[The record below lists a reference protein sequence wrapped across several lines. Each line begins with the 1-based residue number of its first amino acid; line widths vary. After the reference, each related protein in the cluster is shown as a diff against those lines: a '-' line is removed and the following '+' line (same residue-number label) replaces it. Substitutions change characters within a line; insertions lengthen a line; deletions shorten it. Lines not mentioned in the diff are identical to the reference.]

1 MNQLENGLTLTF
13 VLTCLFILA
22 YYGIVIREDL
32 KIPKFYDLEC
42 VVIRQGTYK
51 PVENFE
57 VPKSYVVIR
66 SLKDKT
72 LVTLINTVNF
82 PSFIDFKY
90 KVGDTLRFKFI
101 NKNRFWNEIDP

>member
-1 MNQLENGLTLTF
+1 MNQLENGFTLS
-13 VLTCLFILA
+13 VVCICLFMLA
-22 YYGIVIREDL
+22 YYGIIVREDL

-42 VVIRQGTYK
+42 VVIRQGIHK
-51 PVENFE
+51 PVEGYE
-57 VPKSYVVIR
+57 VPKSYVIIR
-66 SLKDKT
+66 SLRDKN
-72 LVTLINTVNF
+72 LVTQLNTVNF